1 MRIGLRY
8 MGTIF
13 RTRETEPYNGL
24 MIFCKIELLL
34 EHVFYVKILYF
45 KIEPRLGLLL
55 KMLLEVMS
63 IPI

>member
-1 MRIGLRY
+1 
-8 MGTIF
+8 
-13 RTRETEPYNGL
+13 
-24 MIFCKIELLL
+24 LL
-34 EHVFYVKILYF
+34 EHVFYVRVLYF